1 MFTRKIFNNKVRLI
15 TIPSKDTQAVTVLFL
30 FGVGSRYESK
40 QINGASHFLEHL
52 MFKGTKKRP
61 STLAISR
68 ELDSV
73 GAEFNAM
80 TSKDYTGYYIKI
92 NKDKLELAID
102 ILSDMLLNSVFKE
115 SEINRERGVIV
126 EEINMYHDNPLMG
139 IESEFEQEVF
149 KGNTLSYDVAGPA
162 SVIKNISRRQLLDY
176 KQKHY
181 RPDNVVVAV
190 AGKFDAGVNNLIQKY
205 FVDKLKSVNHPKE
218 EFAQFILRQK
228 QTRVRIKYKNTKQM
242 QLALGFP
249 AFGLHDD
256 RKYVLNVLSVI
267 LGGNMS
273 SRLFINVRERK
284 GLAYFVRCYPNYY
297 QDTGNIMIQAGLDPA
312 RKDEA
317 VQVILDE
324 LRKVKKR
331 GVTAKELKDSVEFLN
346 GKTVLNL
353 EDSSHLA
360 EFYAKQELLNNK
372 ILTPSQKLRKFK
384 AVTRNDIKKVANE
397 VFRDELLTVAG
408 IGPINKINI

>member
-1 MFTRKIFNNKVRLI
+1 
-15 TIPSKDTQAVTVLFL
+15 
-30 FGVGSRYESK
+30 
-40 QINGASHFLEHL
+40 
-52 MFKGTKKRP
+52 
-61 STLAISR
+61 
-68 ELDSV
+68 
-73 GAEFNAM
+73 
-80 TSKDYTGYYIKI
+80 
-92 NKDKLELAID
+92 
-102 ILSDMLLNSVFKE
+102 
-115 SEINRERGVIV
+115 
-126 EEINMYHDNPLMG
+126 
-139 IESEFEQEVF
+139 
-149 KGNTLSYDVAGPA
+149 
-162 SVIKNISRRQLLDY
+162 
-176 KQKHY
+176 
-181 RPDNVVVAV
+181 
-190 AGKFDAGVNNLIQKY
+190 
-205 FVDKLKSVNHPKE
+205 
-218 EFAQFILRQK
+218 
-228 QTRVRIKYKNTKQM
+228 M

-317 VQVILDE
+317 VQVIFDE

-360 EFYAKQELLNNK
+360 EFYAKHELLNNK